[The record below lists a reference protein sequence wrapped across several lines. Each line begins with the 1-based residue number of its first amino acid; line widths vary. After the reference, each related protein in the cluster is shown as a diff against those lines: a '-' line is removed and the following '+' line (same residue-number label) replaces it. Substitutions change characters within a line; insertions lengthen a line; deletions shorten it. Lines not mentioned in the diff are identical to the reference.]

1 MRIRRLAA
9 VLLTSLAADGCFTFV
24 CVAARAAVA
33 ATTQPTS
40 AAAAPGA
47 LSPAMDTPQ
56 RQAAVD
62 GLASLAVH
70 LPAVAPPSRARR
82 IFDVDDYRT
91 LRDATIGDGF
101 ETFLVDPHAL
111 VSGKRLAQALYG
123 SGVWRFVVMANGR
136 GVGLITVARMNGK
149 WSMVE
154 AGASELA
161 NEVES
166 VAGRYARQSPQA
178 QLRFVRSPQ
187 AVADFIQVSA
197 ANAATPAS
205 EPVYVPL
212 SSARA
217 LLARARTQA
226 ATPESTLSDT
236 ALGDLLRPSVERGL
250 SDPKFAH

>member
-1 MRIRRLAA
+1 MRNHRLTAA
-9 VLLTSLAADGCFTFV
+9 LLCSLATGECFSLVCAAAHAADGASAQPT
-24 CVAARAAVA
+24 RAAS
-33 ATTQPTS
+33 TPS
-40 AAAAPGA
+40 A

-56 RQAAVD
+56 RQAAVA
-62 GLASLAVH
+62 GLASLAVR
-70 LPAVAPPSRARR
+70 LPAVAPPSRAHR

-111 VSGKRLAQALYG
+111 VSGKRLRQALYG
-123 SGVWRFVVMANGR
+123 SGEWRFVVMANGR

-161 NEVES
+161 NEIES
-166 VAGRYARQSPQA
+166 VAGRYARQSPSA

-187 AVADFIQVSA
+187 AVADFIEVSA
-197 ANAATPAS
+197 ANAAMPAS

-212 SSARA
+212 ASARA

-226 ATPESTLSDT
+226 TAPESTLSET
-236 ALGDLLRPSVERGL
+236 ALGDVLRPSIERGL
-250 SDPKFAH
+250 SDPEFAH